1 MTRTLVTGATGTL
14 GTSLRPRLT
23 AAGHTVRAA
32 SRSPPEE
39 TRENLEWVELELTD
53 GTSLESVLEDI
64 DILIH
69 TATAPQ
75 GDTAAVD
82 VEGTKRLLKAAE
94 AADVKNVLY
103 PSIVGIDDIPYS
115 YYEHKV
121 TAEMIVEESEV
132 PTTIIRATQF
142 HSFIADLLDS
152 VARLPLW
159 PLPTNL
165 QIQPVDVG
173 EVADVI
179 VDHATLTASGRTNPV
194 GGPMIHSVG
203 ELAQMYRNTRD
214 RRCPI
219 VRVPVPGKTMAAFRT
234 GHATCPDHRVGT
246 VTWEEW
252 LTERYASG
260 VNEPTTHAQSPT

>member
-1 MTRTLVTGATGTL
+1 MIRTLVTGPTGRL
-14 GTSLRPRLT
+14 GTALRPRLT

-32 SRSPPEE
+32 SRSPPEAPG
-39 TRENLEWVELELTD
+39 ENIDWVTLDVTD
-53 GTSLESVLEDI
+53 GTGLESVLENI
-64 DILIH
+64 DIVIH

-82 VEGTKRLLKAAE
+82 VEGTKRLLTAAA
-94 AADVKNVLY
+94 AADVENVLY

-115 YYEHKV
+115 YYEHKAA
-121 TAEMIVEESEV
+121 AEMIVEESAV

-173 EVADVI
+173 EVADAI
-179 VDHATLTASGRTNPV
+179 VNRATLTASGRTSPV
-194 GGPMIHSVG
+194 GGPMVQSVG
-203 ELAQMYRNTRD
+203 ELAQMYRSTRD
-214 RRCPI
+214 RRSPI
-219 VRVPVPGKTMAAFRT
+219 VRVPVPGKTMAAFRA

-260 VNEPTTHAQSPT
+260 VNESAPLGQSPT

>member
-1 MTRTLVTGATGTL
+1 MIRTLVTGATGTL
-14 GTSLRPRLT
+14 GTALRPRIM

-39 TRENLEWVELELTD
+39 TRKNLDWVELDLTD
-53 GTSLESVLEDI
+53 GTNLESVLEGI
-64 DILIH
+64 DVVIH

-82 VEGTKRLLKAAE
+82 VEGTKRLLE
-94 AADVKNVLY
+94 AAGAAGVENFLY
-103 PSIVGIDDIPYS
+103 PSVVGIDDIPFS

-121 TAEMIVEESEV
+121 TAEMIIEESAV

-152 VARLPLW
+152 VAKLPLW

-179 VDHATLTASGRTNPV
+179 VDHATLTASGRTDPI
-194 GGPMIHSVG
+194 GGPRIHSVG
-203 ELAQMYRNTRD
+203 ELAHTYRNTCD
-214 RRCPI
+214 LRRPI
-219 VRVPVPGKTMAAFRT
+219 IRVPIPGKTMAAFRA

-246 VTWEEW
+246 VTWEAW
-252 LTERYASG
+252 LTERYANGGEDITSR
-260 VNEPTTHAQSPT
+260 VQSST